1 MPLGAEPAAAN
12 DLGERLQNDML
23 VEELMQA

>member
-12 DLGERLQNDML
+12 DLAERLQNDML